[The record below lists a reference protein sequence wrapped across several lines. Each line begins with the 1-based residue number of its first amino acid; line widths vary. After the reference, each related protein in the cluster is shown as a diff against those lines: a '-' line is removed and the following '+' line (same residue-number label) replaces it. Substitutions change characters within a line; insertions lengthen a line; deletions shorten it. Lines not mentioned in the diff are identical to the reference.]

1 MSNKTVALVVI
12 GDEILS
18 GRTQDLNVQALAT
31 AVAKVGIT
39 LAEVRMISDVESVIA
54 STVNAL
60 RKTYDYV
67 FTSGGIGPTHDD
79 ITADSIGVAFGLA
92 VEKHPDA
99 VRILGDYYD
108 ERGIEFTEARQR
120 MTRMPVGATFI
131 KNRIS
136 IAPGFIVENVYVMA
150 GVPSIFSAMVDE
162 VLPTLDHGKVWV
174 IKTLQTNIPEGTFS
188 PQVGAISNKYP
199 TVSIGSYP
207 TMNVRP
213 SGNVVDV
220 RVQLVIRSEDGVLV
234 ETVADELRICLL
246 ELGGTVDEVS

>member
-18 GRTQDLNVQALAT
+18 GRTQDLNVQNLAKSL
-31 AVAKVGIT
+31 AKVGIT
-39 LAEVRMISDVESVIA
+39 LAEVRMISDMEKTIA
-54 STVNAL
+54 DTVNDV

-79 ITADSIGVAFGLA
+79 ITADSIGVAFGLP

-99 VRILGDYYD
+99 VKLLGDYYD

-120 MTRMPVGATFI
+120 MTRMPVGAKFI

-136 IAPGFIVENVYVMA
+136 VAPGFMVENVYVMA

-162 VLPTLDHGKVWV
+162 VIPTLEHGKIWSV
-174 IKTLQTNIPEGTFS
+174 KTLQTNVVEGTFS
-188 PQVGAISNKYP
+188 PHVAEISHQYP

-207 TMNVRP
+207 KMNVRA

-220 RVQLVIRSEDGVLV
+220 QVQLVIRAEDGALV
-234 ETVADELRICLL
+234 DTVASELTTCLL
-246 ELGGTVDEVS
+246 NLGGTVDEI